1 MTPRQFAIDV
11 VTKLQ
16 QAGFEALWAG
26 GCVRD
31 QLLGCEPKDYDVAT
45 SARPEEI
52 RELFGNR
59 RTLPIGA
66 AFGVITVLGGETA
79 GQIEVAT
86 FRRDTGYS
94 DGRHPDAVEFTDAR
108 EDAIRRDFTINGMF
122 YDPLSEQVVDYVG
135 GQRDLGGKVVRAIG
149 NPHERIDEDKLRMLR
164 GVRFA
169 ATFEFELEPNT
180 LAAIKQN
187 AQEIRVVSEE
197 RIGSELVRML
207 AHPHKAIA
215 ARLLLESQLLEQVI
229 PGPWPT
235 ISDWKNETWYPRFEE
250 LQRLNSN
257 EFEPAISV
265 LFQSYFENPASE
277 VAQLASQLKS
287 AWRLTNQQRDRIAWI
302 SGHWRTLAEA
312 HERSWSKI
320 QPLLIDDS
328 ATMALAVADS
338 VLGGTE
344 GIEFCRERL
353 AWPREKLDPTVLLD
367 GKDLIELGIK
377 PGPTFKLLLQAIRDR
392 QLNGELTS
400 AAEAKQFVQDNHS

>member
-52 RELFGNR
+52 RELFGKR

-86 FRRDTGYS
+86 FRRDSGYS
-94 DGRHPDAVEFTDAR
+94 DGRHPDTVEFTDAR

-135 GQRDLGGKVVRAIG
+135 GQQDLESRIVRAIG

-169 ATFEFELEPNT
+169 ATFEFELDSAT
-180 LAAIKQN
+180 LAAIKQHVH
-187 AQEIRVVSEE
+187 EIKVVSEE
-197 RIGSELVRML
+197 RIGAELIRML
-207 AHPHKAIA
+207 SHPNKVVA
-215 ARLLLESQLLEQVI
+215 ARLLLESQLLEQVM
-229 PGPWPT
+229 PESWPL
-235 ISDWKNETWYPRFEE
+235 INDWKRETWEPRFAE
-250 LQRLNSN
+250 LQRLDSN

-265 LFQSYFENPASE
+265 LFRSYFESPSAD
-277 VAQLASQLKS
+277 VAQLASRLKS

-302 SGHWRTLAEA
+302 GRHWRTFTVA
-312 HERSWSKI
+312 HQKSWSEI
-320 QPLLIDDS
+320 QPLLIDES
-328 ATMALAVADS
+328 AIMALAVSDS
-338 VLGGTE
+338 ILGETE
-344 GIEFCRERL
+344 GTALCRLRL
-353 AWPREKLDPTVLLD
+353 TWPREKLDPPALLD
-367 GKDLIELGIK
+367 GKDLIDLGIK
-377 PGPTFKLLLQAIRDR
+377 PGPKFKSLLQTIRDR
-392 QLNGELTS
+392 QLDGEFTS
-400 AAEAKQFVQDNHS
+400 APEAKQYAQDNAR